1 MALPMPMK
9 AVTLVIW
16 GILLAAAL
24 LLEALGRGRTAG
36 LVSAGELIRFVMK
49 ARAGRVIL
57 VLGWMWLGWHLFA
70 R

>member
-1 MALPMPMK
+1 MK

-36 LVSAGELIRFVMK
+36 LVSAGELIRYIVK
-49 ARAGRVIL
+49 ARTGRVIL